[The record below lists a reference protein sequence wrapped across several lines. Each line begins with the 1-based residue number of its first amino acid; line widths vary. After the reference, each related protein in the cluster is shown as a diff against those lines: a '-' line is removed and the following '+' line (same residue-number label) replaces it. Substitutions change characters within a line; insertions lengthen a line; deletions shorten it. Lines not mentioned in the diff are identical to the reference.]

1 MCYSQATLNS
11 KAVKV
16 LISFITSEQETVSF
30 SGHVYL
36 YVGQVTWID
45 PNFKFLYRTYM
56 YVGLYA
62 RYVVVNICI
71 TGFNHFLI
79 VKIRWAVE
87 LTWLI

>member
-36 YVGQVTWID
+36 YVGQVT
-45 PNFKFLYRTYM
+45 
-56 YVGLYA
+56 
-62 RYVVVNICI
+62 
-71 TGFNHFLI
+71 
-79 VKIRWAVE
+79 
-87 LTWLI
+87 